1 MSEPKIQY
9 GFYSKKCSERN
20 GTFTYKTTDGR
31 EVEVS
36 AVMSDREGSAMG
48 WDDTVFVAEVL
59 DVRSGG
65 FVRRSLLAQ
74 EGRRL

>member
-20 GTFTYKTTDGR
+20 GTFTYKTPDGR

-36 AVMSDREGSAMG
+36 AVMSDREGSAMV
-48 WDDTVFVAEVL
+48 WDDKVFVSEVL
-59 DVRSGG
+59 GVLSGG
-65 FVRRSLLAQ
+65 FVRRLWPAQ
-74 EGRRL
+74 EERMP